1 MSTLCFYKP
10 ICTIKSI
17 VKKDAGFETN
27 CLIYFQCSNKM
38 GLHDI
43 TNKPWHIW

>member
-1 MSTLCFYKP
+1 MFFTNQYVLLNQLQ
-10 ICTIKSI
+10 
-17 VKKDAGFETN
+17 KKIPYADFETN
-27 CLIYFQCSNKM
+27 CLVYFQCSNKM